1 MLKAGTAARRQT
13 LHGDTTL
20 GVAEV
25 TQNVEQFLRRLD
37 AALQQADPNW
47 VGHAKL
53 LLSQDEH
60 TFYASITASDD
71 TARWSGQPVDLER
84 AEATLYAA
92 IYGLTDAQVA
102 AAVDA
107 TLTSTPI
114 LAFPGVTV
122 D

>member
-13 LHGDTTL
+13 LQGDGPLTA
-20 GVAEV
+20 AEV
-25 TQNVEQFLRRLD
+25 SHNVEQFLLRVD
-37 AALQQADPNW
+37 AALQQADPQW

-53 LLSQDEH
+53 LLSQDQH
-60 TFYASITASDD
+60 TFYASITAAGDQ
-71 TARWSGQPVDLER
+71 ARWSGTPVELER

-102 AAVDA
+102 AAIDA
-107 TLTSTPI
+107 TLASTPI